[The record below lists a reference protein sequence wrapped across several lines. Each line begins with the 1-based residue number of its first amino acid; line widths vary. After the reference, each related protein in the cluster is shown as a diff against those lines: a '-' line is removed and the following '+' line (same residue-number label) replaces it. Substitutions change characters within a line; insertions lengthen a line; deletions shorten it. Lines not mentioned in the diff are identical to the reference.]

1 MASRHHFLSSRR
13 HVTPQPFH
21 AVPSSSSSS
30 SVQIIEQHDP
40 TAVAV
45 KSISPSQSDSPQHV
59 YIHGANFKDPIT
71 IAWTDV
77 EGKTFQSKN
86 FTVYS
91 LDQIGVSIPEGVSNG
106 ALTLTLTS
114 VNSKVTIP
122 DAFKLLGPTTGAPP
136 FISHCSVHPDV
147 PNLYYV
153 HGDHFSKDTT
163 VTVDGQS
170 VNCTRYSMQQLSV
183 QLTD

>member
-1 MASRHHFLSSRR
+1 MERTSRIL
-13 HVTPQPFH
+13 
-21 AVPSSSSSS
+21 
-30 SVQIIEQHDP
+30 
-40 TAVAV
+40 
-45 KSISPSQSDSPQHV
+45 
-59 YIHGANFKDPIT
+59 IT

-77 EGKTFQSKN
+77 EGKTI

-122 DAFKLLGPTTGAPP
+122 DAFKILGPTTGARP

-147 PNLYYV
+147 PNLYHV

-170 VNCTRYSMQQLSV
+170 VNCTLSCCMEYLV